1 MQNSWGPPTV
11 PNVLPLRFAPYSE
24 TTDVPNV
31 VVDGA
36 ANAGTVLTLSHWP
49 GSPTPRE
56 LLEDLSAQ
64 IALRALDE
72 PERFAAVDVVTNNHF
87 DQDGLAS
94 VYALTAPDAARAR
107 RDQVID
113 VARAGD
119 FGSFHHRDSARISFA
134 IAAYD
139 DPDWSPLGPET
150 FAKPYDEQCATF
162 YAELLPQFGDL
173 LVHPERWRAL
183 WERED
188 AHLGESITAI
198 EQGVVTIDERA
209 DLDLAVVTVP
219 EHWAA
224 RAAHRFTQRWTEA
237 VHPMAVDNATERTR
251 ILLVQGR
258 SYRLE
263 LRYETWVMFVS
274 RPVAPRP
281 DLRDLARHLDTRE
294 SDGARWQAEPPGA
307 LTPRLSLADEQ
318 ASSLDPAR
326 CRHEVEQFLATAP
339 AAWDPFA
346 AR

>member
-1 MQNSWGPPTV
+1 LQNSPRPPTV
-11 PNVLPLRFAPYSE
+11 GCVLPLRFAPYAD
-24 TTDVPNV
+24 TTEVPNV

-36 ANAGTVLTLSHWP
+36 ANAATVLTLSHWP
-49 GSPTPRE
+49 GSPTPRD

-72 PERFAAVDVVTNNHF
+72 PGRFATVDVVTNNHF

-94 VYALTAPDAARAR
+94 VYALTSPDEARAR
-107 RDQVID
+107 RDQVVD

-119 FGSFHHRDSARISFA
+119 FGSFAHRDSARISFA

-139 DPDWSPLGPET
+139 DPDVSPLGRDVFT
-150 FAKPYDEQCATF
+150 KPYDEQCAIF
-162 YAELLPQFGDL
+162 YAELLPRFGDL
-173 LVHPERWRAL
+173 LDHPDRWRSL
-183 WERED
+183 WEQED
-188 AHLGESITAI
+188 AHLGESIAAI
-198 EQGVVTIDERA
+198 EQGVVTVDERD

-219 EHWAA
+219 EHWAT
-224 RAAHRFTQRWTEA
+224 RASHRFTQRWTEA

-274 RPVAPRP
+274 RRVAPRP
-281 DLRDLARHLDTRE
+281 DLRDLARHLDTLE
-294 SDGARWQAEPPGA
+294 IDGAHWQAEPPGA
-307 LTPRLSLADEQ
+307 LTPRLSLAGTAE
-318 ASSLDPAR
+318 SSLDPDR
-326 CRHEVEQFLATAP
+326 FRHEVEHFLATAA

>member
-1 MQNSWGPPTV
+1 M
-11 PNVLPLRFAPYSE
+11 LPLRFLPYDD
-24 TTDVPNV
+24 TAAVPNV

-64 IALRALDE
+64 IAVRVLDE
-72 PERFAAVDVVTNNHF
+72 PGRFADVDVVTNNHF

-94 VYALTAPDAARAR
+94 VFALAQPDDARAR
-107 RDQVID
+107 REQVVD

-119 FGSFHHRDSARISFA
+119 FGSFADRDSARISFA
-134 IAAYD
+134 IAAYA
-139 DPDWSPLGPET
+139 DPDCSPLGTEV
-150 FAKPYDEQCATF
+150 FSKPYDEQCATF
-162 YAELLPQFGDL
+162 YAELLPQFSAL
-173 LVHPERWRAL
+173 LQHPDRWRAL

-188 AHLGESITAI
+188 AHLGESIAAI
-198 EQGVVTIDERA
+198 EQGVVAIDERP

-224 RAAHRFTQRWTEA
+224 RAAHRFTQRWTET
-237 VHPMAVDNATERTR
+237 VHPMAVDNATERSR
-251 ILLVQGR
+251 VLLLQGR

-281 DLRDLARHLDTRE
+281 DLRDLARHLDELETG
-294 SDGARWQAEPPGA
+294 GARWEAEPPGA
-307 LTPRLSLADEQ
+307 LTPKLSIVGGPE
-318 ASSLDPAR
+318 SSLDPGRAR
-326 CRHEVEQFLATAP
+326 LEVEQFLATAP

-346 AR
+346 TRERLF